1 MMITDLNK
9 ELSALF
15 SFFDIVF
22 VIIIVM
28 LKYWSC
34 KSTKSSGVTHQAI
47 CLLIKTKVARFVVL
61 KKKKYK

>member
-9 ELSALF
+9 KLSALF

-34 KSTKSSGVTHQAI
+34 KSTNLAG
-47 CLLIKTKVARFVVL
+47 LLIRRFV
-61 KKKKYK
+61 Y

>member
-34 KSTKSSGVTHQAI
+34 KSTNLAG
-47 CLLIKTKVARFVVL
+47 LLIRRFV
-61 KKKKYK
+61 Y

>member
-1 MMITDLNK
+1 MKTSKVSAKSLKLSKNYKKNLQMMITDLNK

-28 LKYWSC
+28 LKY
-34 KSTKSSGVTHQAI
+34 
-47 CLLIKTKVARFVVL
+47 
-61 KKKKYK
+61 